1 MRSHWHLLQ
10 MNHFNDMSQ
19 VRRRKGCKQNHEQ
32 QVGAEGGGMRMGSKP
47 PGTTDDE
54 PTQRTRP
61 GKQVRGRPTVV
72 RPRGG
77 HKGELRGGGGGAGR
91 PGCKGGPPA
100 TARGSPACTGG
111 SAAQA
116 QIFLLE

>member
-1 MRSHWHLLQ
+1 MRSHWHPLQ

-32 QVGAEGGGMRMGSKP
+32 QVGAEGGMRMGSKP

-77 HKGELRGGGGGAGR
+77 HKGEPRGGGGARQSGLYWRQRGTGPNISLGVR
-91 PGCKGGPPA
+91 RYINKLVKGDA
-100 TARGSPACTGG
+100 
-111 SAAQA
+111 
-116 QIFLLE
+116 EY